1 MQEKDDKALIILPS
15 KSDSTLIILPSKSTK
30 CSLYP
35 KMRRHIT
42 RKWSCQSRRACD
54 KKALVHEEIQC
65 DLRTVEMQS
74 TNQNKSTEGILAN
87 TKLSGTTFVLKAT
100 KTRNHTHTQEKSQET
115 EIADTLHT

>member
-1 MQEKDDKALIILPS
+1 MYNLDIPFTVVLKLSGQIRQFTSPIRFYISLKKKKGGNPVTMQEKDDKALIILPS

-74 TNQNKSTEGILAN
+74 TN
-87 TKLSGTTFVLKAT
+87 
-100 KTRNHTHTQEKSQET
+100 
-115 EIADTLHT
+115 